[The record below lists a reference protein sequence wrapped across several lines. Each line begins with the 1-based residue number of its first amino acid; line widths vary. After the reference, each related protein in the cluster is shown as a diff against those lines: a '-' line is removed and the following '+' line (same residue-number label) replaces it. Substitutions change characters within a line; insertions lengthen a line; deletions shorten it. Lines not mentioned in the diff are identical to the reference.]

1 MQVLMTT
8 QVSDACSG
16 ILPKQMELVI
26 GQQLGVFL
34 QDKRTIQ
41 YLVTAAMPPTSQSL
55 WYAKV
60 QKSSYF

>member
-41 YLVTAAMPPTSQSL
+41 CPVTATMPPTLQSL
-55 WYAKV
+55 WYGKIL
-60 QKSSYF
+60 STLL